1 MVRELNMDTQRQN
14 FWKESIDK
22 EASVRLAWHVQ
33 FSKDLSSQSA
43 IQMKSKQPKKNGTF
57 LPKIGTQNSK
67 MITSNLEK
75 QKIKMACSRSD
86 KTQYKG
92 QVTDKSA
99 SEPTTLLIEMRPVT
113 PGTKKLLYKG
123 FSALGEGRY
132 AYLQER
138 KKKKPEQ
145 KYEFPITNGW
155 EYGWKITEAMKKSLS
170 KPAEFGRTR
179 IVKDSFYRNNGVSP
193 HDGDLLSCFQ

>member
-22 EASVRLAWHVQ
+22 EATVRLAWHMQ
-33 FSKDLSSQSA
+33 FSKEFA
-43 IQMKSKQPKKNGTF
+43 NKSIPLRKKKVDSF
-57 LPKIGTQNSK
+57 LPKIGAAQLVTANS
-67 MITSNLEK
+67 NNAR
-75 QKIKMACSRSD
+75 KIK
-86 KTQYKG
+86 YKATLPANFSPTKAKG
-92 QVTDKSA
+92 DEET
-99 SEPTTLLIEMRPVT
+99 TTLLIEMRPVT
-113 PGTKKLLYKG
+113 PLTKSMLYKG

-145 KYEFPITNGW
+145 KYKFPITNGW
-155 EYGWKITEAMKKSLS
+155 EYGWKITDAMKNSTS

-179 IVKDSFYRNNGVSP
+179 IVKDSFYRNNGVAP
-193 HDGDLLSCFQ
+193 HDDELLSSCFQ

>member
-1 MVRELNMDTQRQN
+1 MDTQRQN

-33 FSKDLSSQSA
+33 FSKDLKTHSPAMQNKN
-43 IQMKSKQPKKNGTF
+43 QKKKENF
-57 LPKIGTQNSK
+57 LPKIGTKKSQLMTPHLEKEISK
-67 MITSNLEK
+67 MAKSYGESKPMTSDTK
-75 QKIKMACSRSD
+75 K
-86 KTQYKG
+86 
-92 QVTDKSA
+92 
-99 SEPTTLLIEMRPVT
+99 PTTLLVEMRPVT
-113 PGTKKLLYKG
+113 AGTKKLLYKG

-155 EYGWKITEAMKKSLS
+155 EYGWKITEAMKQSLS

-193 HDGDLLSCFQ
+193 HDGHLLTSFQ

>member
-33 FSKDLSSQSA
+33 FSKDLSSQSV
-43 IQMKSKQPKKNGTF
+43 IQMKNKPKKSGNF

-67 MITSNLEK
+67 LITSNLEK
-75 QKIKMACSRSD
+75 QKLKMASNRSD
-86 KTQYKG
+86 KMQYQMNG
-92 QVTDKSA
+92 KSTL
-99 SEPTTLLIEMRPVT
+99 EPTLLIEMRPVT

-155 EYGWKITEAMKKSLS
+155 EYGWKITEAMKTSLS

>member
-22 EASVRLAWHVQ
+22 EAAVRLAWHMQ
-33 FSKDLSSQSA
+33 FSKEFA
-43 IQMKSKQPKKNGTF
+43 NKSLPLRKKKAVNF
-57 LPKIGTQNSK
+57 LPKISAANSQLVK
-67 MITSNLEK
+67 SNSNDARK
-75 QKIKMACSRSD
+75 VKC
-86 KTQYKG
+86 KTFPANFKPTATG
-92 QVTDKSA
+92 EEET
-99 SEPTTLLIEMRPVT
+99 TTLLIEMRPVT
-113 PGTKKLLYKG
+113 PITKNLLYKG

-155 EYGWKITEAMKKSLS
+155 EYGWKITDAMKHSTS

-179 IVKDSFYRNNGVSP
+179 IVKDSFYRNNGVDP
-193 HDGDLLSCFQ
+193 HDDEMLSSCFQ

>member
-43 IQMKSKQPKKNGTF
+43 IQMKNIHPKKKETLF
-57 LPKIGTQNSK
+57 PKIGTQNTL
-67 MITSNLEK
+67 IQSNLNE
-75 QKIKMACSRSD
+75 QKLKMA
-86 KTQYKG
+86 KQM
-92 QVTDKSA
+92 DKSTTK
-99 SEPTTLLIEMRPVT
+99 PTLLVEMHPVT
-113 PGTKKLLYKG
+113 PRTKKLLYKG

-145 KYEFPITNGW
+145 KYEFPITNAW
-155 EYGWKITEAMKKSLS
+155 EYGWKITEAMKQSLS

-179 IVKDSFYRNNGVSP
+179 IVKDSFYRNNGVDP
-193 HDGDLLSCFQ
+193 HDGNLLSCFQ